1 MVKDSD
7 NLYEVA
13 RKRNN
18 KKIAGL
24 IIIIIIIV
32 LVIAFKIIKNDNS
45 TNNKINEV
53 NQINQIQESSLEKNN
68 NEISNEQKNENN
80 NENTNNETG
89 NGVIKVPIDEEP
101 VDEPAEPPAE
111 EPIEEPTEEPVE
123 PPVQEPVEEPINN
136 TNTGNKKEFGSN
148 VAFIGDS
155 RTQAFLMYAG
165 LKDVT
170 DYTNIG
176 LMVDTAITKKF
187 ITNSRGEKI
196 TILDDLAYSNIDTV
210 YIMLGINELGWVY
223 SSIFIQKYEELI
235 DKIHEIKPNC
245 EVIVQSIIPVT
256 KTKSDNDAIYNNPKI
271 VEYNKLIKEMADRK
285 NIQYIDLVPV
295 LADENGNLPED
306 ASTDGI
312 HLNKEYCLKWLECLQ
327 NN

>member
-24 IIIIIIIV
+24 IIIIMIIV

-53 NQINQIQESSLEKNN
+53 NQIQESSLEKNN

-111 EPIEEPTEEPVE
+111 EPIEEP
-123 PPVQEPVEEPINN
+123 INN

-165 LKDVT
+165 LKDVK

-187 ITNSRGEKI
+187 ITDSRGEKI
-196 TILDDLAYSNIDTV
+196 TILDDLEYSNIDTV

-295 LADENGNLPED
+295 LADAYGNLPED

-312 HLNKEYCLKWLECLQ
+312 HLNKEYCLKWLDCLQ

>member
-24 IIIIIIIV
+24 IIIIMIIV

-53 NQINQIQESSLEKNN
+53 NQIQESSLEKNN
-68 NEISNEQKNENN
+68 NEISNEQENENN

-89 NGVIKVPIDEEP
+89 NGVIKVPIEEEP

-111 EPIEEPTEEPVE
+111 EPI
-123 PPVQEPVEEPINN
+123 EEPINN

-165 LKDVT
+165 LKDVK

-295 LADENGNLPED
+295 LADEYGNLPED

-312 HLNKEYCLKWLECLQ
+312 HLNKEYCLKWLDCLQ